1 MGKGTWFVMALALGI
16 FVTGAAAPDT
26 AHAVELY
33 WDANGRLVSSNG
45 HPVRYVLGSPVR
57 HPRRYYV
64 GVNPTV
70 RVYAPPPPP
79 ATTVRVAVHR
89 APPPANVV
97 IDHRGPGP
105 VDSDPDPT
113 DDPYQ
118 TSGIVVAGAGAGGVF
133 FLGDG
138 ITHAAVGYKLH
149 LGLAVGPAEF
159 ALRFDLVPDAM
170 DLTGEDGANNPSA
183 LYTAGASFNYRF
195 LPGAVVHPVFGV
207 GLEGM
212 ILDPHLGETGTAFAV
227 TGRAGLE
234 LAYPLADGA
243 LALGIDLTAHHPFGA
258 TDEYATEMVDI
269 LTFGAYADYRF

>member
-1 MGKGTWFVMALALGI
+1 MVSRTSFLMAVAVCVAVV
-16 FVTGAAAPDT
+16 FSAAPDT

-33 WDANGRLVSSNG
+33 WDANGRLVSSTG
-45 HPVRYVLGSPVR
+45 HPVRYVVGSPIR
-57 HPRRYYV
+57 HPQRYYV
-64 GVNPTV
+64 GVSPTV

-79 ATTVRVAVHR
+79 VTTVRVAVRH
-89 APPPANVV
+89 APPPPANVV
-97 IDHRGPGP
+97 IDHGSRAI
-105 VDSDPDPT
+105 DADPDPT
-113 DDPYQ
+113 DDPYA

-170 DLTGEDGANNPSA
+170 DIANDDGSTNPSA

-195 LPGAVVHPVFGV
+195 LPRAVVHPVFGV

-243 LALGIDLTAHHPFGA
+243 LALGIDLTGHHPFGA
-258 TDEYATEMVDI
+258 TDEYATEMVDL

>member
-1 MGKGTWFVMALALGI
+1 MGKGIWFVIALAAGI
-16 FVTGAAAPDT
+16 FVPFAATPDT
-26 AHAVELY
+26 AQAVELY
-33 WDANGRLVSSNG
+33 WDANGRLVSSSG

-79 ATTVRVAVHR
+79 ATTVRVAVR
-89 APPPANVV
+89 QAPPPPANVV
-97 IDHRGPGP
+97 IDHGGGS
-105 VDSDPDPT
+105 VDSDPT
-113 DDPYQ
+113 DDPYA
-118 TSGIVVAGAGAGGVF
+118 TSGIVVAGAGVGGVF

-170 DLTGEDGANNPSA
+170 DLATEDGGNNPSA

-195 LPGAVVHPVFGV
+195 LPRAVVHPVFGV

-212 ILDPHLGETGTAFAV
+212 ILDPHMGETGTAFAV

-243 LALGIDLTAHHPFGA
+243 LALGIDLTGHHPFGA
-258 TDEYATEMVDI
+258 TDEYAADMVDL